1 MSAEVTHSHA
11 GGGLGLYVGVWFGL
25 LALTAVE
32 VLLAYIQVLSLKG
45 MVMVLMALSI
55 VKTWMIVSFFMHLR
69 SERTSLVLTLIPAVV
84 VVISLLFVF
93 FPDSLRLL
101 QLRVP

>member
-1 MSAEVTHSHA
+1 
-11 GGGLGLYVGVWFGL
+11 VWFGL
-25 LALTAVE
+25 LGLTAIE
-32 VLLAYIQVLSLKG
+32 VFLAYVQVLSLKG

-55 VKTWMIVSFFMHLR
+55 VKTWMIVEFFMHLR
-69 SERTSLVLTLIPAVV
+69 SERMSLFLTLIPTVV